1 MTPGAGNSAID
12 SNSFGDY
19 QSTGHNIYQAQLIMN
34 SHTFFQTTLTLA
46 ALAGAVSLAGIPTR
60 ASAADPGQLQYYELR
75 VYSTKSDQQQKLV
88 SDYWQ
93 NAAIPACN
101 RMGIQPVGVF
111 TELQDSPTN
120 KIYVLIPCDSLEVFA
135 AIPARLAAD
144 AAYQTASAEYM
155 ARPKSDPAYERI
167 ESSLNVAFD
176 SMKKLAVPPSAAEK
190 KPWVFELRTYQS
202 PSESKGINK
211 IQMFNSGEVPLMREV
226 GLCPVFFAQTLVG
239 SQMPNLVYMVSGE
252 SMDEHKKH
260 WEGFFNAPVWKKLIS
275 DPQYKDNVSRVINIF
290 LKRTAASQI

>member
-1 MTPGAGNSAID
+1 
-12 SNSFGDY
+12 
-19 QSTGHNIYQAQLIMN
+19 MN
-34 SHTFFQTTLTLA
+34 SRTFFQTTLTLA
-46 ALAGAVSLAGIPTR
+46 ILAGAVSLAGIPPR
-60 ASAADPGQLQYYELR
+60 AWAADSGQPQYYELR
-75 VYSTKSDQQQKLV
+75 IYSTKSEEQQKLV

-93 NAAIPACN
+93 NAAVPAYN

-120 KIYVLIPCDSLEVFA
+120 KVYVLIPCESLDVFA

-144 AAYQTASAEYM
+144 AAYQAAAAEYM
-155 ARPKSDPAYERI
+155 GRPKSSPAFERI

-176 SMKKLAVPPSAAEK
+176 SMKKLAPPPSAADK
-190 KPWVFELRTYQS
+190 TPWIFELRTYQS

-211 IQMFNSGEVPLMREV
+211 VQMFNSGEVPLMQGV

-252 SMDEHKKH
+252 NMDEHQKH
-260 WEGFFNAPVWKKLIS
+260 WKGFMGAPAWKKLS
-275 DPQYKDNVSRVINIF
+275 GDAQYKDNVSRVISIF